1 MKIKN
6 GILMALILIATK
18 HSIAQFP
25 KFDKIK
31 LPAGKTK
38 GDEKSAKTNNQSST
52 STESSNSPSSSNTIE
67 QSSSS
72 SGGALTQNEQESWYN
87 FYKNVTQECESRV
100 WIDGMYEGYFLSAI
114 ENYFDKL
121 AAFKWICV
129 DLETKIENDK
139 KRSPETF
146 KFYGNKNDMPEGME
160 YGGAN
165 SDVLASKLK
174 WTNNS
179 VTKYYKWKINV
190 KKDQAGVAKSIA
202 KYIEASQERI
212 SANAEL
218 NTRIAYEYIL
228 IAKELCSY
236 FEKAQG
242 KSVPLTE
249 VTVKTEAQ
257 RLAIINGVKSKL
269 TGKFHENNLQ
279 KVIAFSK
286 KQILGKES
294 DVDVSTELIPGKF
307 SHIIAYAVE
316 PLNRFGAKSSL
327 STGGRET
334 LPSIYLTFNNS
345 SSNKLIVNQKI
356 YCNTELFNTMK
367 DKFYVEFEW
376 FPDMATV
383 NYKSHLEYMP
393 IMHLGQ
399 YLLKLQNGKYNVNM
413 LFGNNIHTDIGSRGS
428 FVIVMNDE
436 IRSNLKNY
444 LEKLWIKKLESVTF
458 NSQYGDKDQR
468 NIIYNVEELKKY
480 GYLEKLSVERTGKVM
495 KPWPNDKE
503 VESFVGSG
511 WGLFKRDD
519 GKYEVIGLGFVQKP
533 GDQKWKWTSIASDM
547 DYYVLTETGG
557 SETQRVQP
565 QKLEQGYEINT
576 TNIQK
581 NGVW

>member
-1 MKIKN
+1 
-6 GILMALILIATK
+6 
-18 HSIAQFP
+18 
-25 KFDKIK
+25 
-31 LPAGKTK
+31 
-38 GDEKSAKTNNQSST
+38 
-52 STESSNSPSSSNTIE
+52 
-67 QSSSS
+67 
-72 SGGALTQNEQESWYN
+72 
-87 FYKNVTQECESRV
+87 
-100 WIDGMYEGYFLSAI
+100 
-114 ENYFDKL
+114 
-121 AAFKWICV
+121 
-129 DLETKIENDK
+129 
-139 KRSPETF
+139 
-146 KFYGNKNDMPEGME
+146 
-160 YGGAN
+160 
-165 SDVLASKLK
+165 
-174 WTNNS
+174 
-179 VTKYYKWKINV
+179 
-190 KKDQAGVAKSIA
+190 
-202 KYIEASQERI
+202 
-212 SANAEL
+212 
-218 NTRIAYEYIL
+218 
-228 IAKELCSY
+228 
-236 FEKAQG
+236 
-242 KSVPLTE
+242 
-249 VTVKTEAQ
+249 
-257 RLAIINGVKSKL
+257 
-269 TGKFHENNLQ
+269 
-279 KVIAFSK
+279 
-286 KQILGKES
+286 
-294 DVDVSTELIPGKF
+294 
-307 SHIIAYAVE
+307 
-316 PLNRFGAKSSL
+316 
-327 STGGRET
+327 
-334 LPSIYLTFNNS
+334 
-345 SSNKLIVNQKI
+345 
-356 YCNTELFNTMK
+356 MK

-480 GYLEKLSVERTGKVM
+480 GYPEKLSVERTGKVM